1 MQFFMR
7 KTVKLLSAILSLM
20 LVFGVFASAV
30 SAADPV
36 EAVVILADAEVMPGG
51 TYEVKIV
58 ARAMTFT
65 NIEFEI
71 GYDDTYLT
79 LDDADIAVGAAMP
92 DIYAVNHSGTKVK
105 IAGATAPAKTI
116 DNGAVLA
123 TLTFKVKSGIAL
135 TGDCR
140 GSVSLSTTKLNN
152 NGTPVY
158 YYGVADD
165 DATVTIKHSH
175 IFATK
180 NDAESVAPGC
190 ESPGFDRYYCA
201 CGEYKDDPIDQKG
214 HNFNTKNETESVAP
228 GCDSPGFDRYYCVCG
243 QYKDTPL
250 DATGHD
256 YANQWTPVAGEDKW
270 FENVCSGCSNS
281 IKTYVPDDV
290 EDTDLGATLSADKG
304 VFEEAVT
311 PAITE
316 TDDTETEAIK
326 EAVDL
331 PEDGVLYAFKVDYTN
346 AAGASVPAAA
356 GTSYSLKLNVLDA
369 VAGFDY
375 DVVAYDPATG
385 TVTKLSDKVD
395 GNVIALELS
404 KGATIAVFGAPEKVA
419 PAPTP
424 TPPATGDSSVLPI
437 AIIVMFAAVL
447 VAGASVL
454 LKKRS

>member
-135 TGDCR
+135 TGDCT

-158 YYGVADD
+158 DYGVADD
-165 DATVTIKHSH
+165 GVTVTIKHSH

-180 NDAESVAPGC
+180 NDVESVAPGC

-201 CGEYKDDPIDQKG
+201 CGEYKD
-214 HNFNTKNETESVAP
+214 
-228 GCDSPGFDRYYCVCG
+228 
-243 QYKDTPL
+243 TPL
-250 DATGHD
+250 DATGHN
-256 YANQWTPVAGEDKW
+256 YANLWTPVAGEDKW

-316 TDDTETEAIK
+316 TDDIETEAIK
-326 EAVDL
+326 DAVDL